1 MIQNCR
7 VYRSAQFLH
16 NDHRLIL
23 ATLKLQLKSRKMVP
37 SQSRLNVGK
46 LKDDRVAE
54 EFANR
59 LSGDLGGL
67 VVLGNPKGLWS
78 AFKTTILD
86 IDGACLGSHCQAKK
100 NFVSQGT
107 LDTIDQSQGL
117 AQCLRPIC
125 KISLCTFPF
134 MTLKS
139 ATHEL
144 M

>member
-1 MIQNCR
+1 M
-7 VYRSAQFLH
+7 
-16 NDHRLIL
+16 
-23 ATLKLQLKSRKMVP
+23 
-37 SQSRLNVGK
+37 
-46 LKDDRVAE
+46 
-54 EFANR
+54 NR
-59 LSGDLGGL
+59 LSGGLQRDLG
-67 VVLGNPKGLWS
+67 VSRDPEELWS

-86 IDGACLGSHCQAKK
+86 VADGCLGTHRQVKR